1 MARQSGL
8 VIKKKSVMLSFV
20 HPPSSF
26 DPFFSHSQVETEKQP
41 ILRGKEVEGKLLIG
55 HTEHSC
61 VLLFSPNSI
70 CQKCR
75 AA

>member
-1 MARQSGL
+1 MVRQSNL
-8 VIKKKSVMLSFV
+8 VIKEKKSVMHCFV

-26 DPFFSHSQVETEKQP
+26 DPFFSHSQVETEQP
-41 ILRGKEVEGKLLIG
+41 ILQGKEVEGKLLIG

-61 VLLFSPNSI
+61 VLLFSTNSI